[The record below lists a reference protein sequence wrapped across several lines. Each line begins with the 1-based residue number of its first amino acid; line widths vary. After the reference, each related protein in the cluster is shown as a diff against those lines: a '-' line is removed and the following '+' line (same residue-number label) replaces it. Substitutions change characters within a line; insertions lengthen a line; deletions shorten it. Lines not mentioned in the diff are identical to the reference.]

1 MCLNVGGAVLGVAV
15 LTVIDNS
22 VTANNGG
29 QNDAQAR
36 LDGYRAGYYGAIFM
50 CGLAIILSVLAIRPK
65 EEAADATA
73 DEQCEAESDSSRATP
88 SSKENV

>member
-65 EEAADATA
+65 EEADTTA
-73 DEQCEAESDSSRATP
+73 DEQCEAESDSSGATP